1 MKTFFNLTPSRLVSI
16 SLLTITS
23 LLLLSCSLVVKP
35 KPTMGSYQ
43 YNVDLINAIKDKNP
57 TYCAYDG
64 LVVIKIS
71 DKESTLSYSAN
82 RYTLKANL
90 HKECEAGNIAMTLYG
105 PLNIPVAT
113 AEYNTDTKELKY
125 SSSYDKNPQDN
136 AESLYRI
143 LVTYGALLTIPLKT
157 PQEYYNVTVDTDNA
171 TYTFRSTEDVI
182 TANHMLQITGIYLS
196 HIDGAIGYS
205 YRRNG
210 KLQGISYED
219 KLYRLQMDFQKEW
232 LQHNPKKNKK
242 DGNTAPA
249 MQETTASNSNEQ

>member
-1 MKTFFNLTPSRLVSI
+1 
-16 SLLTITS
+16 
-23 LLLLSCSLVVKP
+23 
-35 KPTMGSYQ
+35 MGSYQ
-43 YNVDLINAIKDKNP
+43 YNVDLINAINDKNP

-71 DKESTLSYSAN
+71 DKKSTLSYSSN

-90 HKECEAGNIAMTLYG
+90 HKECDAGNIAMTLYG

-136 AESLYRI
+136 AGSLYRI

-157 PQEYYNVTVDTDNA
+157 PQEYYNVTVDSGNA
-171 TYTFRSTEDVI
+171 TYIFRSTEDVI

-205 YRRNG
+205 YQRSG
-210 KLQGISYED
+210 KLKGITYED
-219 KLYRLQMDFQKEW
+219 ELYRLQMDFQREW
-232 LQHNPKKNKK
+232 QQHDPKKDKK
-242 DGNTAPA
+242 DKKTPLAPPVQEITAINGNK
-249 MQETTASNSNEQ
+249 QQ